1 MRLTGSIDEAQ
12 SGASER
18 TAGGGPAPAPPT
30 ATCAHLLTSV
40 TSTDPASGHA
50 VRCRARL
57 PSMPVGRSGAS
68 NVHFALIGVHPASIH
83 RHLIVLERHGLV
95 SADVAPGRR
104 RGQSVT
110 WRTETDQVAEF
121 GRTWVRYACSSAD
134 SPT

>member
-1 MRLTGSIDEAQ
+1 MPRDMPKAVLVAIETIGNNVRTEILRRV
-12 SGASER
+12 SER
-18 TAGGGPAPAPPT
+18 GLTALELA
-30 ATCAHLLTSV
+30 
-40 TSTDPASGHA
+40 D
-50 VRCRARL
+50 
-57 PSMPVGRSGAS
+57 M
-68 NVHFALIGVHPASIH
+68 IGVHPASIH